1 MARNKGGLRFQPSG
15 GARGPAIP
23 VGKKQRLAIER
34 LAHDGRGIA
43 HEGGMTWF
51 VSGGLPGEEL
61 EARVL
66 GARSKVVDA
75 RSERAFVQRANS
87 LNVRFTLLN
96 RVDGFNI
103 SNGKRFAMA
112 IFHSEVP

>member
-43 HEGGMTWF
+43 HEAG
-51 VSGGLPGEEL
+51 
-61 EARVL
+61 
-66 GARSKVVDA
+66 
-75 RSERAFVQRANS
+75 
-87 LNVRFTLLN
+87 
-96 RVDGFNI
+96 
-103 SNGKRFAMA
+103 
-112 IFHSEVP
+112 